1 MNQLWGVNGGCCR
14 AVKVCV
20 VAQLEMPQSMSFPL
34 DYYNRELAGKP
45 KGMKC
50 MLKERGLWPERGL
63 VLECPTT
70 HIDQAVLLRVAAAL
84 AGSLRQN
91 GTSRIRKAACKR
103 RSEHWAAECFFTL
116 SIIVSLILSSATGAE
131 QNGLQE
137 KTVSSTLKH
146 SRQVK
151 YAGSAGRKLRGG
163 GNGVKSNP

>member
-70 HIDQAVLLRVAAAL
+70 HNRPGCTPEGGCCARRVLEAERDFQDQKGR
-84 AGSLRQN
+84 
-91 GTSRIRKAACKR
+91 
-103 RSEHWAAECFFTL
+103 
-116 SIIVSLILSSATGAE
+116 
-131 QNGLQE
+131 LQE
-137 KTVSSTLKH
+137 EVGAL
-146 SRQVK
+146 
-151 YAGSAGRKLRGG
+151 GR
-163 GNGVKSNP
+163 